1 VINVVDGFSYDMALR
16 SHVVSGRHVITVSV
30 HTLLHAFDQVVGQ
43 GQGQGQI
50 IEPSEENKKKV
61 DPMMS
66 HDIIES
72 IRSYG
77 YSKIT
82 LNFECCSDYG
92 FSLIK
97 KDHCNNSHSH
107 YYFVNEDIS
116 KGVIRVIAHMLEYG
130 SQVICSDFA
139 AKALIFNWDREIL
152 GVACPFKNI
161 GSTSGSVNVKYDIN
175 LCKDCPFPQL
185 AALSSLGIPDDME
198 TTISSCTMSAMP
210 NTIVYGIDPVIDDS
224 LDLRV
229 YSVATNDIS
238 DKNISDKNIQN
249 ISDME
254 ISESFSLSIPSFN
267 PQPIHEPKI
276 LSDPSDSNEHK
287 REYGVRLSHSQSDI
301 NGTPVHTVVGFK
313 HHTGILVVS
322 SLHLSNLTDVRTSTE
337 KVIES
342 AALYLGPQ
350 RSQELD
356 ELLKTLQTPELIR
369 STTSGIVSEITASA
383 NLS

>member
-1 VINVVDGFSYDMALR
+1 MSSSNTSCVINVVDGFSYDIALR
-16 SHVVSGRHVITVSV
+16 SHTVSGRHVIIVSV
-30 HTLLHAFDQVVGQ
+30 HTLLDAFKQVVD
-43 GQGQGQI
+43 QI
-50 IEPSEENKKKV
+50 IEPSEENNKKV

-107 YYFVNEDIS
+107 YYFVNENIS
-116 KGVIRVIAHMLEYG
+116 KGVILVIAHMLDHG

-139 AKALIFNWDREIL
+139 AKALIFNWDAQIL
-152 GVACPFKNI
+152 GAMCPFKNI

-175 LCKDCPFPQL
+175 VCKNCPFPQL
-185 AALSSLGIPDDME
+185 AALSSLGIPDDVE
-198 TTISSCTMSAMP
+198 TTISTCTMSAMA
-210 NTIVYGIDPVIDDS
+210 NTIVYGIGHLIDES
-224 LDLRV
+224 LNLRV
-229 YSVATNDIS
+229 YSVATSPNDIS
-238 DKNISDKNIQN
+238 DKNTCGAETLDSN
-249 ISDME
+249 
-254 ISESFSLSIPSFN
+254 SLSIPLFN
-267 PQPIHEPKI
+267 PMPIHNHKTQI
-276 LSDPSDSNEHK
+276 LSDPD
-287 REYGVRLSHSQSDI
+287 EYKKDYEVRLSDSQSDV

-313 HHTGILVVS
+313 HHTGTLVVS

-350 RSQELD
+350 RSQELN
-356 ELLKTLQTPELIR
+356 EL
-369 STTSGIVSEITASA
+369 
-383 NLS
+383 